1 MHILSGR
8 SLSKKSYIVCISQG
22 SPEKKKNSQYG
33 ICVNIYY
40 RKPDHMDMEIG
51 EFNIFSQQ
59 AGDLGEPVVLF
70 YLTCKTEER
79 RLSASLKTD
88 SLRQRT
94 NCCSVFFLYPG
105 F

>member
-1 MHILSGR
+1 
-8 SLSKKSYIVCISQG
+8 
-22 SPEKKKNSQYG
+22 
-33 ICVNIYY
+33 
-40 RKPDHMDMEIG
+40 MDMETG

-105 F
+105 FWDFEWSPAKPPEVPSRYNQVMFNQVSVTMQPVQVDTWD